1 MSATVAGC
9 DSAEVTWMASMS
21 MFGEPIMN
29 YSVTYQRTSGGVL
42 TTVNSPSTSAT
53 LQGLMPNAEYNVSVA
68 GINSCGATSPYISTI
83 FTLQGEPLLKDS
95 VRQLCCCVLW
105 SLFTSMVQ
113 YSSLAVCIAVFSSIQ
128 TVVDLFRAWI

>member
-1 MSATVAGC
+1 MSATVVGC

-29 YSVTYQRTSGGVL
+29 YSVAYQRTSGGVL

-53 LQGLMPNAEYNVSVA
+53 LQGFMPNAEYNVSVA
-68 GINSCGATSPYISTI
+68 GINSCGGTSPYISTI

-95 VRQLCCCVLW
+95 VRQLCCCV
-105 SLFTSMVQ
+105 
-113 YSSLAVCIAVFSSIQ
+113 
-128 TVVDLFRAWI
+128 